1 MLCPPT
7 LPGLSQQ
14 VTQPRHLPT
23 FAPQSWPL
31 QIKYAGFIDRQ
42 QRQLDTMMR
51 KTNKRIPDWVDY
63 AQITTMVRAGVNVRQ
78 IYLIFDWK
86 MD

>member
-1 MLCPPT
+1 
-7 LPGLSQQ
+7 
-14 VTQPRHLPT
+14 
-23 FAPQSWPL
+23 
-31 QIKYAGFIDRQ
+31 
-42 QRQLDTMMR
+42 MMR